1 MLVELLTFKHTTLQ
15 LFFMKLKKTTR
26 NSSVD
31 YDLDLERETYM
42 LAELHPSS
50 VQEQT
55 SVLYS
60 SRTVV

>member
-1 MLVELLTFKHTTLQ
+1 
-15 LFFMKLKKTTR
+15 MKLKKTTR